1 MCNFNEYSDHAPLH
15 VELAVSYL
23 YPQVENNE
31 LSTGKVREVYHWNA
45 NLAPQCREAVRVNL
59 DKIHTSFNE
68 AEIVSQATMN
78 SNIDN
83 FTSVLSGIFTPF
95 CKSYATR
102 SRTPDGNIHTF
113 DVNISSRNVP
123 DKPWFNDELKRYYR
137 EYKRALNQFNSSK
150 TTEHHTFLNE
160 KKRKYKFLEAK
171 RKRYYLRTEG
181 DMLAH
186 LKKT

>member
-1 MCNFNEYSDHAPLH
+1 MRILNGRHTGGISNDFTFNGARGMSVIDYVLTPPASFPIVSKFIVCNFNEYSDHAPLH

-78 SNIDN
+78 SNVDN

-102 SRTPDGNIHTF
+102 SRTPDSNVHTF
-113 DVNISSRNVP
+113 DVNILSRNVP

-137 EYKRALNQFNSSK
+137 EYKCALN
-150 TTEHHTFLNE
+150 
-160 KKRKYKFLEAK
+160 
-171 RKRYYLRTEG
+171 
-181 DMLAH
+181 
-186 LKKT
+186 